1 LPFHQFIGKF
11 EQNIAK
17 NVMSSAKLQ
26 VRHILFKKIVF
37 LIFLNNLV
45 TVHCAR
51 AYCLKRKKQK
61 KRFFLS
67 KVCLTCNFTEA
78 LKMLKREV
86 DYA

>member
-1 LPFHQFIGKF
+1 MLAESPKGR
-11 EQNIAK
+11 ETAIAEK
-17 NVMSSAKLQ
+17 KDACRAHYAFSMSSAKLQ

-61 KRFFLS
+61 NVFFFP
-67 KVCLTCNFTEA
+67 K
-78 LKMLKREV
+78 
-86 DYA
+86 YA

>member
-1 LPFHQFIGKF
+1 
-11 EQNIAK
+11 
-17 NVMSSAKLQ
+17 MSSAKLQ

-51 AYCLKRKKQK
+51 AYCLERKKQK

-78 LKMLKREV
+78 FLFYAQEVLKKIV
-86 DYA
+86 A

>member
-1 LPFHQFIGKF
+1 
-11 EQNIAK
+11 
-17 NVMSSAKLQ
+17 
-26 VRHILFKKIVF
+26 

-78 LKMLKREV
+78 LKMRSSLGISKITVSELTSQRMLIKL
-86 DYA
+86 YQNPAK